1 MPDSYTVE
9 RTVQVQ
15 APASAVYERIV
26 DFHRWPAW
34 SPYEGLDPSMT
45 RTYPGA
51 DAGVGAVYE
60 WSGNMKAGAG
70 RMEIV
75 EAVPDERVVIEL
87 AFSKPFRSHSTST
100 FRMDG
105 DTDAGEA
112 ATVTWSVTGPLTTT
126 TRVMGVFR
134 SMDKLMGPAFE
145 KGLTSLKADAEAA
158 GPPPT
163 M

>member
-1 MPDSYTVE
+1 MPDTYTVE
-9 RTVQVQ
+9 RTVHIQ
-15 APASAVYERIV
+15 APATAVYERIA

-45 RTYPGA
+45 RSYSGA
-51 DAGVGAVYE
+51 AAGVGAAYE

-75 EAVPDERVVIEL
+75 EAVPNERVVIDL
-87 AFSKPFRSHSTST
+87 MFTKPFRSESKST
-100 FRMDG
+100 FRIDG
-105 DTDAGEA
+105 DAGA
-112 ATVTWSVTGPLTTT
+112 GGATTVTWSVTGPVTTT

-145 KGLTSLKADAEAA
+145 KGLASLKADAEAA
-158 GPPPT
+158 PGPSA
-163 M
+163 

>member
-1 MPDSYTVE
+1 MPDTYTVE
-9 RTVQVQ
+9 RTVHVQ

-34 SPYEGLDPSMT
+34 SPYEDLDPSMT
-45 RTYPGA
+45 RSYSGA

-70 RMEIV
+70 TMEIV
-75 EAVPDERVVIEL
+75 EAVPDERVVLEL
-87 AFSKPFRSHSTST
+87 TFSKPFRSHSTST
-100 FRMDG
+100 FRIEDG
-105 DTDAGEA
+105 SAAGGA
-112 ATVTWSVTGPLTTT
+112 TTVTWTVSGPVTTT

-145 KGLTSLKADAEAA
+145 KGLTRLKADVEAA
-158 GPPPT
+158 
-163 M
+163 